1 MIETQARC
9 QMAEK
14 LMIAESYI
22 ITFKVRRG
30 LLDFESREAPP
41 L

>member
-14 LMIAESYI
+14 PMIAKGYI
-22 ITFKVRRG
+22 ICFKVQRG
-30 LLDFESREAPP
+30 SLDFVSREAPP